1 MSSLKE
7 KTAKGLFWGM
17 LSNGSTQLL
26 NLIIGIFLGRLLS
39 PTDYGIVG
47 VLTIFTAIAG
57 NLQAAGFT
65 QALINIHR
73 PKANDYNSVFWFNV
87 IASVCIYAVLFAC
100 APLIARFFH
109 QECLVGVSR
118 LVFLSF
124 VIASLGIAHNAW
136 LVKNL
141 MIRETAIIGFVAL
154 VCSGTAGITLALLGY
169 GYWSLAWQQ
178 IIYISVTNIV
188 RLRYSRWRPSLH
200 IDFEPV
206 RRMFPFAVKLLF
218 TNILNTVSQHV
229 LTFIFGRLL
238 PIRDVGNYS
247 QASKWNTMAHSFVSG
262 TVAQVAQPVLAEV
275 ADDGER
281 EQRVFRKMLRFTAFM
296 SFPVMFG
303 LALVADEFI
312 FITIGEQWKDAVP
325 LLRILCIG
333 GAFMPFY
340 TLFQNL
346 VISQGR
352 SDLYLWTNIVQ
363 IALQIAVVLALA
375 SHGIIIMVTAY
386 TLLTIAY
393 LLVWQLLA
401 HHLIRVSVL
410 QMFADTLP
418 FCLIALAV
426 MIATYFMS
434 SFTSSPYI
442 LFPIRVIIAV
452 LLYFAVMKLLR
463 VKLLDEFVQFKN
475 NIYLCRTKNKRHQ

>member
-1 MSSLKE
+1 MKSLKE
-7 KTAKGLFWGM
+7 KTAQGLFWGM

-39 PTDYGIVG
+39 PADYGIVG

-87 IASVCIYAVLFAC
+87 ISSLCIYAVLFAC
-100 APLIARFFH
+100 APLIACFFH
-109 QECLVGVSR
+109 QDCLVDVSR

-141 MIRETAIIGFVAL
+141 MIRETAIIAIISLIV
-154 VCSGTAGITLALLGY
+154 SGTVGIILAFNGY

-178 IIYISVTNIV
+178 IVYISVTNIV
-188 RLRYSRWRPSLH
+188 RLYYSRWRPTLN
-200 IDFEPV
+200 IDFQPV

-275 ADDGER
+275 ADDEER
-281 EQRVFRKMLRFTAFM
+281 EQRVFRKMLRFTAFI

-303 LALVADEFI
+303 LALVAHEFI
-312 FITIGEQWKDAVP
+312 ILTIGSQWLDAIP
-325 LLRILCIG
+325 LLRILCIM

-346 VISQGR
+346 VISQNR
-352 SDLYLWTNIVQ
+352 SDLYLWANIVQ
-363 IALQIAVVLALA
+363 IALQIITVIALAPYGIITMVMGYSLFTVLFLCVWMVLA
-375 SHGIIIMVTAY
+375 HR
-386 TLLTIAY
+386 
-393 LLVWQLLA
+393 
-401 HHLIRVSVL
+401 LIRVSL
-410 QMFADTLP
+410 LHILADIVP
-418 FCLIALAV
+418 FMLIAAAV
-426 MIATYFMS
+426 ITVTHFIS
-434 SFTSSPYI
+434 SFVTAPILLLPLRIIVAFVLYI
-442 LFPIRVIIAV
+442 IT
-452 LLYFAVMKLLR
+452 MKILR
-463 VKLLDEFVQFKN
+463 VKLLDEFAQFINKH
-475 NIYLCRTKNKRHQ
+475 YLCRAKLSD